1 MEKKIL
7 IIAGESSGDIHG
19 AALSRSLIELKP
31 GIKIFG
37 IGGDEMRKSGVHILQ
52 DNKDMAVVGILEIFG
67 KIGLLYNVF
76 KKIKNEIFSGQYSAL
91 ILIDYP
97 TFNMILACLA
107 SKQRIP
113 VFYFIAPQIWV
124 WGKSRIKLLARTVNR
139 MFVILP
145 FEEKIYKHE
154 GMDVEFVGHPF
165 LDRIKTTMDKEEA
178 SKKFCL
184 NKNQKIIG
192 LLPGSRSQE
201 IKTLFPV
208 MLDSARKIKMEIPSV
223 QFVLPLAKTV
233 KKDEISGQISESG
246 LDIKVIEDFTYDAIS
261 IADLL
266 IVASGSVTLEAA
278 VLKKPMVIIYKLNY
292 ITYLLA
298 RLICHIH
305 IIGLVNII
313 AGKEVVPELH
323 QDNVTS
329 DNITAWVLKAVKDKK
344 YYEEVKQELAKIE
357 LLLGKKGASQT
368 TAKGIINYLYEE
380 KSL

>member
-52 DNKDMAVVGILEIFG
+52 DNKDMAVVGILEVFG

-223 QFVLPLAKTV
+223 QFILPLAKTV

-329 DNITAWVLKAVKDKK
+329 DNITAWVLKAVKDRK

>member
-52 DNKDMAVVGILEIFG
+52 DNKDMAVVGILEVFG

-329 DNITAWVLKAVKDKK
+329 DNITAWVLKAVKDRK

>member
-329 DNITAWVLKAVKDKK
+329 DNITAWVLKAVKDRK

>member
-1 MEKKIL
+1 MYL
-7 IIAGESSGDIHG
+7 
-19 AALSRSLIELKP
+19 
-31 GIKIFG
+31 
-37 IGGDEMRKSGVHILQ
+37 
-52 DNKDMAVVGILEIFG
+52 
-67 KIGLLYNVF
+67 

-223 QFVLPLAKTV
+223 QFILPLAKTV

-329 DNITAWVLKAVKDKK
+329 DNITAWVLKAVKDRK